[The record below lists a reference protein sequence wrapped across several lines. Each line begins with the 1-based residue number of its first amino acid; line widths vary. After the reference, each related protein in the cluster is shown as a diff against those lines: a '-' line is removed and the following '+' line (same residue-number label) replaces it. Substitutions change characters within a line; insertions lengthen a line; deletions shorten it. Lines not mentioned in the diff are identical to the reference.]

1 MKTADI
7 NIHMQEGNEYVYVT
21 HEDGEE
27 RGVHTFDFSF
37 IRLSVCLHME
47 ETVDPSSDASMNR
60 VKF

>member
-27 RGVHTFDFSF
+27 RGVHTLDLLSF
-37 IRLSVCLHME
+37 VCLSVC
-47 ETVDPSSDASMNR
+47 T
-60 VKF
+60 